1 MKKICKQCGKE
12 FELSESEIS
21 FYKSKG
27 LELPKRCKSCRNKN
41 KGQSNSNRNSSQAKQ
56 EQKNVSI
63 SQSSQK
69 NQQNYNRDDNNRNDY
84 NRCNHNRNNH
94 NRNDKSYVV
103 ISAAA
108 VLLVLLVFVL
118 KSVFAAPSESI
129 PVGEDVVSSNIPI
142 KQETPEEAFS
152 EKTTETLEDAQS
164 TLQQPQKE
172 DEEQPKEQTQ
182 EQTDVQ
188 TQSETQNAA
197 PAETEI
203 VAAVTTAEAV
213 PETPNVAY
221 GFRKAEYLTEHF
233 QKHGAEFPYATEEE
247 YLLGANNVIQNPSA
261 LHKLEAEDGDD
272 VYYVENTREFVVVS
286 TDGYIRTYFLAD
298 LDYFNRQ

>member
-27 LELPKRCKSCRNKN
+27 LELPKRCKSCRDKN
-41 KGQSNSNRNSSQAKQ
+41 KGQSNSNRNNSQAKQ
-56 EQKNVSI
+56 EQEIVSA

-69 NQQNYNRDDNNRNDY
+69 NQQNYNRNNY
-84 NRCNHNRNNH
+84 NRNNH
-94 NRNDKSYVV
+94 NKNDKSYVV

-108 VLLVLLVFVL
+108 VFLVLLVFVL

-142 KQETPEEAFS
+142 KQEKPDEAFS

-164 TLQQPQKE
+164 TLQQAEKE
-172 DEEQPKEQTQ
+172 DKEQPKEQTQ

-188 TQSETQNAA
+188 MQPETQNEA

-203 VAAVTTAEAV
+203 AAAVTTAEAV
-213 PETPNVAY
+213 PETPNAAY
-221 GFRKAEYLTEHF
+221 RFRKAEYLTEHF

-272 VYYVENTREFVVVS
+272 VYYVESTREFVVVS

-298 LDYFNRQ
+298 LDYYNRQ

>member
-27 LELPKRCKSCRNKN
+27 LELPKRCKSCRDKN
-41 KGQSNSNRNSSQAKQ
+41 KGQSNSNRNNSQAKQ
-56 EQKNVSI
+56 EQEIVSA

-69 NQQNYNRDDNNRNDY
+69 NQQNYNRNNY
-84 NRCNHNRNNH
+84 NRNNH
-94 NRNDKSYVV
+94 NKNDKSYVV

-108 VLLVLLVFVL
+108 VFLVLLVFVL

-129 PVGEDVVSSNIPI
+129 PVGEDVVSSNVPI

-164 TLQQPQKE
+164 TLQQAEKE

-188 TQSETQNAA
+188 TQPETQNEAS
-197 PAETEI
+197 AETEAA
-203 VAAVTTAEAV
+203 AAVTTAEAV
-213 PETPNVAY
+213 SGTPNAAY
-221 GFRKAEYLTEHF
+221 RFRKAEYLTEHF
-233 QKHGAEFPYATEEE
+233 QKHGAEFPYVTEEE

-272 VYYVENTREFVVVS
+272 VYYVESTREFVVVS

-298 LDYFNRQ
+298 LDYYNRQ

>member
-56 EQKNVSI
+56 EQEIVSA

-69 NQQNYNRDDNNRNDY
+69 NQQNYNR
-84 NRCNHNRNNH
+84 NNH
-94 NRNDKSYVV
+94 NKNDKSYVV

-108 VLLVLLVFVL
+108 VFLVLLVFVL

-129 PVGEDVVSSNIPI
+129 PVGEDVVSSNVPI

-164 TLQQPQKE
+164 TLQQAEKE

-182 EQTDVQ
+182 ERTDVQ
-188 TQSETQNAA
+188 TQSETQNEA
-197 PAETEI
+197 PAETEAA
-203 VAAVTTAEAV
+203 AAVTTAEAV
-213 PETPNVAY
+213 PETPNAAY
-221 GFRKAEYLTEHF
+221 RFRKAEYLTEHF

-272 VYYVENTREFVVVS
+272 VYYVESTREFVVVS

-298 LDYFNRQ
+298 LDYYNRQ

>member
-27 LELPKRCKSCRNKN
+27 LELPKRCKSCRDKN
-41 KGQSNSNRNSSQAKQ
+41 KGQSNSNRNNSQAKQ
-56 EQKNVSI
+56 EQEIVSA
-63 SQSSQK
+63 SQESQK
-69 NQQNYNRDDNNRNDY
+69 NQGNY
-84 NRCNHNRNNH
+84 NRNNH
-94 NRNDKSYVV
+94 NKNDKSYVV

-108 VLLVLLVFVL
+108 VFLVLLVLVL

-129 PVGEDVVSSNIPI
+129 SVGEDVVSSNVPI

-152 EKTTETLEDAQS
+152 EKTTETIEDARS
-164 TLQQPQKE
+164 TLQQAEKE

-188 TQSETQNAA
+188 TQPEPETQNEA

-203 VAAVTTAEAV
+203 AADVTTAEAV

-221 GFRKAEYLTEHF
+221 RFRKAEYLTEHF

-272 VYYVENTREFVVVS
+272 VYYVESTREFVVVS
-286 TDGYIRTYFLAD
+286 TDGYIRTYFLTD
-298 LDYFNRQ
+298 LDYYDRQ

>member
-27 LELPKRCKSCRNKN
+27 LELPKRCKSCRDKN
-41 KGQSNSNRNSSQAKQ
+41 KGQSNSNRNNSQAKQ
-56 EQKNVSI
+56 EQEIVSA

-69 NQQNYNRDDNNRNDY
+69 NQQNYNR
-84 NRCNHNRNNH
+84 NNH
-94 NRNDKSYVV
+94 NKNDKSYVV

-108 VLLVLLVFVL
+108 VFLVLLVFVL

-129 PVGEDVVSSNIPI
+129 PVGEDVVSSNVPI

-164 TLQQPQKE
+164 TLQQAEKE

-182 EQTDVQ
+182 ERTDVQ
-188 TQSETQNAA
+188 TQSETQNEA
-197 PAETEI
+197 PAETEAA
-203 VAAVTTAEAV
+203 AAVTTAEAV
-213 PETPNVAY
+213 PETPNAAY
-221 GFRKAEYLTEHF
+221 RFRKAEYLTEHF
-233 QKHGAEFPYATEEE
+233 QKHGAEFPYATEGE

-272 VYYVENTREFVVVS
+272 VYYVESTREFVVVS

-298 LDYFNRQ
+298 LDYYNRQ

>member
-41 KGQSNSNRNSSQAKQ
+41 KGQSNNNRNSSRVKQ
-56 EQKNVSI
+56 EQKLVSVA
-63 SQSSQK
+63 QSSQN
-69 NQQNYNRDDNNRNDY
+69 NQQN
-84 NRCNHNRNNH
+84 HNREDSNRKDRNRENH

-129 PVGEDVVSSNIPI
+129 LVGEDVVSSNIPI
-142 KQETPEEAFS
+142 KQEMPEEALG
-152 EKTTETLEDAQS
+152 EKTTETLEDAQG
-164 TLQQPQKE
+164 TRQQTEKE
-172 DEEQPKEQTQ
+172 AKEQTQ
-182 EQTDVQ
+182 EQTDIR
-188 TQSETQNAA
+188 TQPETQTEAL
-197 PAETEI
+197 AETEI
-203 VAAVTTAEAV
+203 VAAITTIEAV
-213 PETPNVAY
+213 PETQNAAY
-221 GFRKAEYLTEHF
+221 HFRKPEYLTEHF
-233 QKHGAEFPYATEEE
+233 QKHGAEFPYATQEE
-247 YLLGANNVIQNPSA
+247 YLIGANNVIQNPNA

-272 VYYVENTREFVVVS
+272 VYYVESTREFVVVS
-286 TDGYIRTYFLAD
+286 TDGYIRTYFLTD
-298 LDYFNRQ
+298 LDYYNRQ

>member
-41 KGQSNSNRNSSQAKQ
+41 KGQSNNNRNSSQAKQ
-56 EQKNVSI
+56 EQKLVSVA
-63 SQSSQK
+63 QSSQN
-69 NQQNYNRDDNNRNDY
+69 NQQN
-84 NRCNHNRNNH
+84 HNREDSNRKDRNRENH

-129 PVGEDVVSSNIPI
+129 LVGEDVVSSNIPI
-142 KQETPEEAFS
+142 KQEMPEEALG
-152 EKTTETLEDAQS
+152 EKTTETLEDAQG
-164 TLQQPQKE
+164 TRQQTEKE
-172 DEEQPKEQTQ
+172 AKEQTQ
-182 EQTDVQ
+182 EQTDIR
-188 TQSETQNAA
+188 TQPETQTEAL
-197 PAETEI
+197 AETEI
-203 VAAVTTAEAV
+203 VAAITTIEVV
-213 PETPNVAY
+213 PETQNAAY
-221 GFRKAEYLTEHF
+221 HFRKPEYLTEHF
-233 QKHGAEFPYATEEE
+233 QKHGAEFPYATQEE
-247 YLLGANNVIQNPSA
+247 YLLGANNVIQNPNA

-272 VYYVENTREFVVVS
+272 VYYVESTREFVVVS
-286 TDGYIRTYFLAD
+286 TDGYIRTYFLTD
-298 LDYFNRQ
+298 LDYYNRQ